1 VSETPIRPEQE
12 SDIEAVLDV
21 LEAVGAEG
29 RWIGT
34 EVPFDRSA
42 RADGLRDSLSHPE
55 RFGGF
60 VAEVDG
66 RVVGSIGLHLAP
78 YGVVSLGVAIL
89 DGYRDRGIGTRLVE
103 RGIEWARQAG
113 AHKLALEVWPHNDR
127 AIRLYSKKG
136 FTEEGRLRRHYRRK
150 NGELW
155 DAIVMGLP
163 LDAT

>member
-1 VSETPIRPEQE
+1 MTIRPEQE

-42 RADGLRDSLSHPE
+42 RVDGLRDSLSQPE

-66 RVVGSIGLHLAP
+66 RVVGSVGLHLAS
-78 YGVVSLGVAIL
+78 YGVVSLGMAIL
-89 DGYRDRGIGTRLVE
+89 DGYRDRGIGTRLIE

-113 AHKLALEVWPHNDR
+113 AHKLALEVWPHNDP
-127 AIRLYSKKG
+127 AIRLYMKKG
-136 FTEEGRLRRHYRRK
+136 FTQEGRLRRHYRRK

-155 DAIVMGLP
+155 DAIVMGLL